1 MGTNEEVLRSFL
13 IALNWKNE
21 AHQQK
26 QFVGAIE
33 SATLK
38 ANLLADGIR
47 AMAESIA
54 GSLTRTSNDFL
65 QLGVLA
71 SQTRASASSILVLQQ
86 AFAKFGVSAAT
97 VDFSPYDSQSKN
109 AGDE

>member
-71 SQTRASASSILVLQQ
+71 SDARLCLVDPRPPASIRQIRR
-86 AFAKFGVSAAT
+86 FGR
-97 VDFSPYDSQSKN
+97 N
-109 AGDE
+109 C